1 MSVPPGDGVGAGH
14 DPGFLG
20 AGALEVPLPTP
31 AATTGEVVRLEYTHF
46 TVLLATGRRF
56 AVATAVDLDGSALLD
71 LERAD
76 DWRLEPRVPASSQVG
91 AEVYADNDLD
101 RGHLVRRRDPVWGA
115 PDVAA
120 RANEDTFV
128 YPNAAPQAAAFNQ
141 SPELWLGLEDYL
153 LESADAEDARLV
165 VLTAPVLATDDPPYR
180 GVQVPRRFW
189 KVAAWNR
196 QGALAATA
204 YLLDQSSLLD
214 VVLAEEAGA
223 PMNEDEVAQVLELG
237 PFRTFQVPVTD
248 VADLTGL
255 ALGPLP
261 AADRYQPPADG
272 TVVEPPAR
280 PGWRPLTS
288 VADIALGAVAPSAR
302 RSGR

>member
-1 MSVPPGDGVGAGH
+1 MSVPPGEVVGAGH

-20 AGALEVPLPTP
+20 AGAVEVPLPTP
-31 AATTGEVVRLEYTHF
+31 GPGTGDVVRLDYTHF
-46 TVLLATGRRF
+46 TVLLATDRRF

-91 AEVYADNDLD
+91 EEVYAGNDLD

-115 PDVAA
+115 PEVAA
-120 RANEDTFV
+120 QANEDTFV

-141 SPELWLGLEDYL
+141 DPELWLGLEDYL

-165 VLTAPVLATDDPPYR
+165 VLTAPVLAADDPPYR

-196 QGALAATA
+196 QGTLAATA
-204 YLLDQSSLLD
+204 YLLDQSPLLD
-214 VVLAEEAGA
+214 VVLAEETGA
-223 PMNEDEVAQVLELG
+223 PMGEDEVAQVLELG
-237 PFRTFQVPVTD
+237 PFRTFQVPVAD
-248 VADLTGL
+248 VVEL
-255 ALGPLP
+255 AALELGPLP
-261 AADRYQPPADG
+261 AADRYQPPAGGPVIDS
-272 TVVEPPAR
+272 TAR
-280 PGWRPLTS
+280 PGWRPLAS
-288 VADIALGAVAPSAR
+288 VADLTLG
-302 RSGR
+302 